1 MMWEESEREI
11 FIRTKIFKKLIL
23 FYDKNQ
29 YVIMCNS
36 LIRTIGK
43 KEKSIYISV
52 FFSKKK
58 FKEFFLAGSDLKYR

>member
-52 FFSKKK
+52 FFLKKT
-58 FKEFFLAGSDLKYR
+58 FKEFFLAG